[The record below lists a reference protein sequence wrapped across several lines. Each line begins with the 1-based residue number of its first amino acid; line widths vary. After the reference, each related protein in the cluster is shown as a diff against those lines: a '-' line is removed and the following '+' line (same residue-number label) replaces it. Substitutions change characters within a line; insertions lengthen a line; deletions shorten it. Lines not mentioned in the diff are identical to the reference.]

1 MPNYFNRSDFD
12 KFLISK
18 GVVEFREKKVKLSSG
33 RRSNLYVNVRKLMDD
48 VVTFDKF
55 KWYVE
60 GFVHDKCLEPDYF
73 LGVPE
78 GMTKLGLIITYT
90 KSKNDLIFSYES
102 YLSEGYSK
110 VYPLPMARG
119 KIKEHGSE
127 KDKRFLGSLEGRVVV
142 FEDVLTTGD
151 SAISLVG
158 SLKKNSAE
166 VLAVIGIVDRL
177 ELRDDGLSVAEKF
190 SKLGIK
196 YYSVTDV
203 KTLLP
208 FAYDKLKPSEDLLKK
223 IKSYYKKHGS
233 EEIKL

>member
-1 MPNYFNRSDFD
+1 
-12 KFLISK
+12 
-18 GVVEFREKKVKLSSG
+18 
-33 RRSNLYVNVRKLMDD
+33 RSNLYVNVRKLMDD

-60 GFVHDKCLEPDYF
+60 GFVHDKGLKPDYF

-90 KSKNDLIFSYES
+90 KSKHDIMFSYES

-127 KDKRFLGSLEGRVVV
+127 KDKRFLGGLEGKVVV

-158 SLKKNSAE
+158 SLKKNKAE

-177 ELRDDGLSVAEKF
+177 ELRDDGLSVAKKF
-190 SKLGIK
+190 SKISIDYFSMTDIK
-196 YYSVTDV
+196 S
-203 KTLLP
+203 LIPL
-208 FAYDKLKPSEDLLKK
+208 ACERLKLSEDLLKK